1 MTDDAALVERLG
13 EPVRVAEGDYRNIK
27 VTTPEDL
34 LLVEAFLRDE
44 IATRAKAGLSEA
56 KEDMAEA
63 ARELKSTVAEWAE
76 KAGAACRRVEEELR
90 R

>member
-1 MTDDAALVERLG
+1 MEQHPR

-44 IATRAKAGLSEA
+44 IAARARAGMSEA
-56 KEDMAEA
+56 RQDVAEA
-63 ARELKSTVAEWAE
+63 ARKIKATVEDLAGKAE
-76 KAGAACRRVEEELR
+76 AACRRMEEEFHR
-90 R
+90 